1 MSKII
6 TKEKKIKNKG
16 QYIRVRHIYRIFNV
30 PIFFRDD
37 KISYAKEII
46 KDFLTQR
53 LYGYIPMTLAIS
65 EYIAREPNI
74 LEQTQNLLANLAPK
88 EARKVLLII
97 KRLQEMREKLLSNK
111 AIHTLELRQKDEID
125 ALNAAR
131 NFQAN
136 IVKMNDIYIYD
147 GYFLPKMHGI
157 STFFYR
163 HGLHILESKTLDS
176 MKNKDFIDVGGY
188 IGDSAIIFER
198 EFCDKKI
205 HTFEATKANFKL
217 MLKTLE
223 LNKSKR
229 IIPVNKGLGA
239 KNESIEIAVN
249 DSCSTMNSEVKT
261 MNEFLESEM
270 CEIITLDSYVRENNV
285 DVGFIKVD
293 IEGFEQEFLKGA
305 IETISRFKPAMLIS
319 IYHNGSDFFKI
330 KPLIES
336 WNLGYTFKFFKPVD
350 GTISI
355 ETALYCEV
363 KN

>member
-1 MSKII
+1 MSSLIK
-6 TKEKKIKNKG
+6 KETKIKNKG
-16 QYIRVRHIYRIFNV
+16 QYIRIRHIYTIFGL

-46 KDFLTQR
+46 HDFLTQR
-53 LYGYIPMTLAIS
+53 LYGNIPMTLAIS
-65 EYIAREPNI
+65 EYIAKEPDI
-74 LEQTQNLLANLAPK
+74 LEQTRALVENLEAK
-88 EARKVLLII
+88 EARKILLVI
-97 KRLQEMREKLLSNK
+97 KRLQQIHNNK
-111 AIHTLELRQKDEID
+111 PHILELKEKSEID

-131 NFQAN
+131 EFQAN
-136 IVKMNDIYIYD
+136 IIKLNDIYIYD

-163 HGLHILESKTLDS
+163 HGLHILESSTLQK
-176 MKNKDFIDVGGY
+176 MKNLDFIDVGGY

-198 EFCDKKI
+198 EFCDKTI
-205 HTFEATKANFKL
+205 HTFEATSSNFKL

-229 IIPVNKGLGA
+229 IIPVNKGLGS

-249 DSCSTMNSEVKT
+249 DSCSTMNNEVKT

-285 DVGFIKVD
+285 NVGFIKVD

-305 IETISRFKPAMLIS
+305 KETIRHFKPAMLIS

-336 WNLGYTFKFFKPVD
+336 WNLGYKFKFFKPID

-355 ETALYCEV
+355 ETALYCEIL
-363 KN
+363 